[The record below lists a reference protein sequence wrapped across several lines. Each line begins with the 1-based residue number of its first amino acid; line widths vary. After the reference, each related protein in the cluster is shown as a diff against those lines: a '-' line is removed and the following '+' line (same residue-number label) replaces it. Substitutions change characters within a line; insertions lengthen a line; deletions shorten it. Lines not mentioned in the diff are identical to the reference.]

1 MTAYACP
8 VLLLILVHFD
18 VSLVQGNYTQYVA
31 AKSEREALQ
40 WTAYEKQQKEI
51 EKLQDM
57 VRRLSGE
64 RVTALPLTVCY
75 LDG

>member
-1 MTAYACP
+1 MHP
-8 VLLLILVHFD
+8 
-18 VSLVQGNYTQYVA
+18 QGNYTAYVA

-57 VRRLSGE
+57 VRRLSGTNGRGKGGLE
-64 RVTALPLTVCY
+64 
-75 LDG
+75 GH